1 MAPTAEQIANDV
13 KVAFEQFKEHNDQRL
28 AELEKGGAASPE
40 TLAAVKRANDD
51 ITRLQTA
58 VDDLKAKQEQDRLLV
73 EQMENRLNRPRAG
86 GGNGT
91 LKIADDRRERY
102 AAFQS
107 SVQGKGEVDPAH
119 VDLEFIGTYIDA
131 FQDYVKR
138 GPRAAADHLRL
149 LNEMSVGSDPGGGY
163 WVDPDTSGRIVE
175 FIHETTPMRRLA
187 AVTTIDAG
195 DALEGEYDL
204 QEAGTGGW
212 VGEGGSRPGNTDTP
226 EIWGWRIPTREQ
238 YAEPRTTQR
247 FLDQTRRSG
256 VESWLIG
263 KMGRRFARDEN
274 TGFVSGN
281 APTRPR
287 GFLTYAAG
295 TPAATAPA
303 AYTVIEQVNSGAAA
317 GLTADG
323 LIDIVYALKPGYR
336 NNARWGGNRSTEAEV
351 RKLKDGQGQYIWQ
364 PDFTERAAARLLG
377 FPWEDMPDM
386 PAIASGAEP
395 VAFADFQQGY
405 QIVDQGGIRVLRD
418 DLTLKGK
425 VKFYTTKYV
434 GGDVVDFDAIKL
446 LTISA

>member
-1 MAPTAEQIANDV
+1 MPPTAEQIAIEI
-13 KVAFEQFKEHNDQRL
+13 KTAFEQFKAHNDERL
-28 AELEKGGAASPE
+28 AELEQRGAASPE
-40 TLAAVKRANDD
+40 TLAAVTRANED
-51 ITRLQTA
+51 ITRLQSA
-58 VDDLKAKQEQDRLLV
+58 IDDLRSKQERDRLLV

-86 GGNGT
+86 GGNGM

-107 SVQGKGEVDPAH
+107 AVQGKGEVDPAH
-119 VDLEFIGTYIDA
+119 VDLEFIGAYIDA

-138 GPRAAADHLRL
+138 GPRASGDHLRL

-175 FIHETTPMRRLA
+175 FIHETTPLRRLA
-187 AVTTIDAG
+187 SVTTIDAG
-195 DALEGEYDL
+195 DALEGDYDL

-226 EIWGWRIPTREQ
+226 EIWGWRIPVREQ

-247 FLDQTRRSG
+247 YLDQTRRSG
-256 VESWLIG
+256 TENWLIG
-263 KMGRRFARDEN
+263 KAGRRFGRDEN
-274 TGFVSGN
+274 TAFVSGN

-295 TPAATAPA
+295 TPATTSPA
-303 AYTVIEQVNSGAAA
+303 AYTVIQQVNSAAA
-317 GLTADG
+317 GGLTADG
-323 LIDIVYALKPGYR
+323 LIDLVFALKPGYR
-336 NNARWGGNRSTEAEV
+336 ANARFGGNRTTEAEV
-351 RKLKDGQGQYIWQ
+351 RKLKDGQGQYLWQ

-386 PAIASGAEP
+386 PSITAGAEP
-395 VAFADFQQGY
+395 IVFADFQQAY

-425 VKFYTTKYV
+425 VKFYMTKYV
-434 GGDVVDFDAIKL
+434 GGDVVDFDALKL
-446 LTISA
+446 QTISA